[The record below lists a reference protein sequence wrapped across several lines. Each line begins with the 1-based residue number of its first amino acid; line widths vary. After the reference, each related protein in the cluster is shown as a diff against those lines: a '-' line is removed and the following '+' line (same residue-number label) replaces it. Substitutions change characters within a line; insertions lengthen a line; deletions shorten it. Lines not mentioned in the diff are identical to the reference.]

1 MCGPSTRD
9 VPVTNTLA
17 ANPTL
22 APVVN
27 DLTAYVISGA
37 VAAEQR
43 DVEYESDCRTPAQG
57 IEDTVDAE
65 RLGFRAAYLSER
77 WDIKEAGVIL
87 SGAAART
94 SRIEVGTGMICPPTR
109 HPWLTA
115 ALAATMQACYG
126 PRFILGLGRG
136 TDSIWRDMGLK
147 MPTYG
152 ELDDYVDILRR
163 LWRGE
168 TVNYDGSWGQF
179 PALAFSETVAGPPPP
194 VWFGAFA
201 RPLGAKSIARSF
213 DGVMLPPVLTP
224 QATAKAVA
232 RIREACERI
241 GRDPSEVRISQAV
254 ITAPDLS
261 ETETRSLAHAR
272 AVGYLQYPGYGEA
285 LVEDN
290 GWDMGPVLKLR
301 THKQLAANEKVA
313 DRLYHRHELLE
324 PAALVPDEWM
334 LDSCALG
341 SVDECVTSLRR
352 FREAGADEIAT
363 YGSTPA
369 QNAKLV
375 EAWREVSTP

>member
-1 MCGPSTRD
+1 
-9 VPVTNTLA
+9 
-17 ANPTL
+17 
-22 APVVN
+22 
-27 DLTAYVISGA
+27 
-37 VAAEQR
+37 
-43 DVEYESDCRTPAQG
+43 
-57 IEDTVDAE
+57 
-65 RLGFRAAYLSER
+65 
-77 WDIKEAGVIL
+77 
-87 SGAAART
+87 
-94 SRIEVGTGMICPPTR
+94 MICPPTR
-109 HPWLTA
+109 QPWLTA

-136 TDSIWRDMGLK
+136 TDAIWSDMGLK
-147 MPTYG
+147 MPTYR

-168 TVNYDGSWGQF
+168 TVSHDGAWGRF
-179 PALAFSETVAGPPPP
+179 PALAFSEVVDGPPPP
-194 VWFGAFA
+194 VWFGGFA
-201 RPLGAKSIARSF
+201 RPLGAASIARSF

-224 QATAKAVA
+224 DATAKAVA

-241 GRDPSEVRISQAV
+241 GRDPAEVRISQAV
-254 ITAPDLS
+254 ITAPDLD
-261 ETETRSLAHAR
+261 EVETRSLAHAR

-301 THKQLAANEKVA
+301 AHKQLASNDKVA
-313 DRLYHRHELLE
+313 DRLFHRHQLLE

-341 SVDECVTSLRR
+341 TVDECVQSLRR

-375 EAWREVSTP
+375 EAWRAVGTP